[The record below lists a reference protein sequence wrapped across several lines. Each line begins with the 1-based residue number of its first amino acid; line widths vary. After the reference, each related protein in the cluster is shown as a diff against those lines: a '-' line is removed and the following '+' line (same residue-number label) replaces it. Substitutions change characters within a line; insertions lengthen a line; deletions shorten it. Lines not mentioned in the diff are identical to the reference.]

1 MSTRC
6 AFRRRSGS
14 STIRPTGPDGT
25 VEVFGDRPARFLQVE
40 RDPETGA
47 IRPVM
52 KGGRPEYIWLCRE
65 EPEAR

>member
-1 MSTRC
+1 MRTEHDPAGRV
-6 AFRRRSGS
+6 FRR
-14 STIRPTGPDGT
+14 TGPDGT